1 MDDYQK
7 IVNSLKRRKKG
18 ATAADVCAATALPL
32 TTVRDLLPKAA
43 DEYSGHLQVTESGEI
58 LYDFPDGFSSRYRG
72 AGARLKKFFNFC
84 ETAVKA
90 ALVFLFKVWIMLM
103 LIGYFALFIALA
115 LASVVLSIAAQS
127 RSSNNSRRGTFFGP
141 NLFGLIWRIWFI
153 QEITQPR
160 YGRYYQAN
168 KPKNNRPMH
177 KSVFSFVFGEPDPN
191 KGWEEIEDKA
201 VISYVQ
207 ANRGV
212 ISLAEYM
219 AFTGK
224 NSMEAEKGILS
235 FCSRF
240 GGSPE
245 VTDDGTIVYRFDDLL
260 LRADS
265 KNYAELSPP
274 VKRLKI
280 FSFNTKKMNTWFI
293 VINAVNLIFGS
304 YFLYNSLNT
313 GLLVTEIQYQGAS
326 YLYAFTHIL
335 VNTFT
340 ETPPFFIGTV
350 LGVVPLV
357 FSLLFWIIPA
367 IRKLTEK
374 RENEDIKLINFKKL
388 GFGKIWTSPDNFQ
401 LKNIVPSSEEFRPKN
416 IADAGDR
423 VIKELGAVS
432 PVEVEQS
439 ENGEMVYSFK
449 ELEREKLAIEKY
461 RKNIDPAQ
469 SKLGNAVFDTLTDTP
484 PALQTKEQ

>member
-1 MDDYQK
+1 MDDYRK
-7 IVNSLKRRKKG
+7 IVNSLRQRKKG
-18 ATAADVCAATALPL
+18 TTAADVCASTALPL
-32 TTVRDLLPKAA
+32 TTVRELLPKAA

-58 LYDFPDGFSSRYRG
+58 LYSFPSGFSSRYRG
-72 AGARLKKFFNFC
+72 FGARLKKVFGLF
-84 ETAVKA
+84 ETAVKT

-103 LIGYFALFIALA
+103 LVGYFALFIVLA
-115 LASVVLSIAAQS
+115 LASVVLSVAAQS
-127 RSSNNSRRGTFFGP
+127 RSSDNRRGVSFGP
-141 NLFGLIWRIWFI
+141 NLFSLIWRIWFI

-160 YGRYYQAN
+160 YGRYGRVN
-168 KPKNNRPMH
+168 EKPKNNRPMH
-177 KSVFSFVFGEPDPN
+177 KAVFSFVFGEVDPN
-191 KGWEEIEDKA
+191 KDWEEKEDKA

-212 ISLAEYM
+212 VSLAEYM

-224 NSMEAEKGILS
+224 NSMEAEKSILS

-245 VTDDGTIVYRFDDLL
+245 VTDDGTIVYRFDELL

-274 VKRLKI
+274 VKRLKT
-280 FSFNTKKMNTWFI
+280 FSFNSKKMNTWFI

-313 GLLVTEIQYQGAS
+313 GLLISETQYQGAS

-335 VNTFT
+335 VNMFT
-340 ETPPFFIGTV
+340 ENPPFFIGAA
-350 LGVVPLV
+350 LGVVPFV

-367 IRKLTEK
+367 LRKLIEK
-374 RENEDIKLINFKKL
+374 KENEEIKLTNFKKL
-388 GFGKIWTSPDNFQ
+388 GFGKILASPANFQ
-401 LKNIVPSSEEFRPKN
+401 LKNIVPSSEEFRPEN
-416 IADAGDR
+416 IANAGDR
-423 VIKELGAVS
+423 VIKEFGAIGE
-432 PVEVEQS
+432 VEVEQG
-439 ENGEMVYSFK
+439 ENGEMSYSFR

-461 RKNIDPAQ
+461 RMSIDPAQ
-469 SKLGNAVFDTLTDTP
+469 SKLGDTVFNTIL
-484 PALQTKEQ
+484 

>member
-1 MDDYQK
+1 MDDYRK
-7 IVNSLKRRKKG
+7 IVNSLKHRRKG

-32 TTVRDLLPKAA
+32 NTVRELLPKAA

-72 AGARLKKFFNFC
+72 AGAKLKKFFNFC

-90 ALVFLFKVWIMLM
+90 AFVFLFKVWIMLM
-103 LIGYFALFIALA
+103 LVGYFALFIALA

-127 RSSNNSRRGTFFGP
+127 RSSNDGRRGAFFGP

-160 YGRYYQAN
+160 YGRYSQVYQ

-177 KSVFSFVFGEPDPN
+177 KAVFSFIFGELDPN
-191 KGWEEIEDKA
+191 KNWEEKEDKA
-201 VISYVQ
+201 VISYIQ

-224 NSMEAEKGILS
+224 NSTEAQKELLS

-240 GGSPE
+240 AGSPE
-245 VTDDGTIVYRFDDLL
+245 ATDDGTIVYRFDELL

-280 FSFNTKKMNTWFI
+280 FSFNSKKMNTWFI
-293 VINAVNLIFGS
+293 IINAVNLVFGS

-313 GLLVTEIQYQGAS
+313 GLLVTEIQYQSAS

-335 VNTFT
+335 VNMFT
-340 ETPPFFIGTV
+340 DNPPFFIAAA
-350 LGVVPLV
+350 LGAVPFV

-374 RENEDIKLINFKKL
+374 KENEDIKLENFKKL
-388 GFGKIWTSPDNFQ
+388 GFGKIWMSPENFR
-401 LKNIVPSSEEFRPKN
+401 LNNIVPSSEEFRPEN
-416 IADAGDR
+416 ITNAGDR
-423 VIKELGAVS
+423 VIKELGAVN

-469 SKLGNAVFDTLTDTP
+469 SKLGSAVFDTLTDAGLAIQP
-484 PALQTKEQ
+484 